1 MIERY
6 SRKRIKEVFSN
17 LNKYKKWLEVELAVL
32 FAMKEL
38 NLIPSD
44 AYDYI
49 VSKAYVDEE
58 VEKRIDEYEK
68 EYKHDVLA
76 FVSAI
81 GEQLGEY
88 SKYFHMGLTSSD
100 ILDTALSLIL
110 RDAIDIILEDI
121 DVVLELLKEK
131 AYKHKDDIMMGRTHG
146 VHAEPIS
153 AGLKFASWYDELRRQ
168 KERLLIAKEDV
179 LKGKISGAVGTF
191 SNVDP
196 KVEEIALKKLNL
208 KPENAPSQIVHRDRH
223 AYLMSV
229 LGLIASSLD
238 KFASEIRH
246 YQKTEV
252 LEMEEPFSESQRGS
266 SAMPHKKNPIHAE
279 RICGLARVIR
289 ANVIAS
295 YENINLWHER
305 DISHS
310 SAERIIIPDSF
321 IGLDYMLSL
330 FEYILKGLKVNT
342 DKMLKNMDISKGLY
356 FSSKVLVY
364 LTKKGLPRDEAYD
377 IVKRC
382 AMKSWETG
390 IMFKDVL
397 LEDEETSKYLTEEDL
412 KQIMNPYEFIKHRDY
427 IFKRVFE

>member
-38 NLIPSD
+38 HMIPKD
-44 AYDYI
+44 AYDYT
-49 VSKAYVDEE
+49 VSKVHVDED
-58 VEKRIDEYEK
+58 VAKRIDEYER
-68 EYKHDVLA
+68 EYKHDILA

-100 ILDTALSLIL
+100 ILDTALSLVL
-110 RDAIDIILEDI
+110 KDAIDIILEDI
-121 DVVLELLKEK
+121 DKVLELLKEK

-153 AGLKFASWYDELRRQ
+153 AGLKFASWYDELKRQ
-168 KERLLIAKEDV
+168 KERLMIAKADV

-196 KVEEIALKKLNL
+196 KVEEIALKKLGL
-208 KPENAPSQIVHRDRH
+208 EPEKAPSQIVHRDRH

-229 LGLIASSLD
+229 LALIGSSLD
-238 KFASEIRH
+238 RFASEIRH

-252 LEMEEPFSESQRGS
+252 LEMEEPFSENQRGS

-279 RICGLARVIR
+279 RICGLARVLR
-289 ANVIAS
+289 ANMIAS

-330 FEYILKGLKVNT
+330 FEYILKDMKVNT
-342 DKMLKNMDISKGLY
+342 AKMTKNMDISKGLY

-364 LTKKGLPRDEAYD
+364 LTQKGLPRDTAYN

-390 IMFKDVL
+390 VMFKDAL
-397 LEDEETSKYLTEEDL
+397 LEDIDASKHLTEEEL
-412 KQIMNPYEFIKHRDY
+412 KDIMNPYEFIKHRDY